1 MPVGPS
7 PGHERVDLAWEA
19 WTDHP
24 HSQPPDAGA
33 AAHALNRSW
42 HTLRATLRRGADPE
56 HLAQRYTDLEAA
68 ARTMLP
74 LAHPDT
80 LRALT
85 AVRDRA
91 GERAAE
97 LRRLAAPDAA
107 TRRVAH
113 ARTGR
118 ERPLAQAGAEVRAS
132 LAHLN
137 AAYHAWRAG
146 DDFVPT
152 NGEVAVT
159 ALDEAWA
166 AARERVTIELE
177 AGGDGPEGVDGATIA
192 DRTEEPGETCLTLAH
207 HARTLT
213 ALPQSPATRAHLHE
227 IRVHAE
233 RTARAQRA
241 LAHPTNPPPVQPD
254 APSPTRPARPARPQ
268 LTAHTLGPALSRTV
282 LDHIPAPNLASDPNT
297 ERLRNTYR
305 ADLPLMRAVWHRTW
319 WTRATPTEV
328 AHTWAATS
336 RWAARGSTYAA
347 ATLRH
352 LRGRIRQ
359 HTGLEPPPPTHPPGP
374 DLSATLTIGL
384 IHPPHGDTVW
394 WQCTAHDPTAAT
406 RLLTETREPA
416 TAWERPEDVAARVH
430 ADLEHVHRLRA
441 DVLRR
446 VRITTTREDDATNRH
461 LPNQSR
467 IRGTDIARIR
477 QKATLRHDQEQH
489 TTRLATLLR
498 RDLDTT
504 WRSTATHTEINAIR
518 REVNT
523 WPSGPTRTDTLAFLQ
538 RQTWERFG
546 ANSTSTRHP
555 KIQPPW

>member
-1 MPVGPS
+1 MGVPVGPS

-24 HSQPPDAGA
+24 HSQPSAAGA

-42 HTLRATLRRGADPE
+42 HALRATLRRGADAE
-56 HLAQRYTDLEAA
+56 HLALRYADLETA

-80 LRALT
+80 LRALN
-85 AVRDRA
+85 AVAERA

-97 LRRLAAPDAA
+97 LRRFAAPGTA
-107 TRRVAH
+107 TGHVAH
-113 ARTGR
+113 VPAGC
-118 ERPLAQAGAEVRAS
+118 EQPLAQAGAEVRAS
-132 LAHLN
+132 LAHLH
-137 AAYHAWRAG
+137 AAYQAWRTG
-146 DDFVPT
+146 DDIVPK

-166 AARERVTIELE
+166 VARQRVAIELE
-177 AGGDGPEGVDGATIA
+177 AGDDGPEGMDGVTITE
-192 DRTEEPGETCLTLAH
+192 RTEEPGEACLTLAH

-213 ALPQSPATRAHLHE
+213 AHPQSSATRARLHE

-241 LAHPTNPPPVQPD
+241 LAHPKNR
-254 APSPTRPARPARPQ
+254 PTVRPGATSQRTRPARPQ
-268 LTAHTLGPALSRTV
+268 LTAHTLGPALSRTH
-282 LDHIPAPNLASDPNT
+282 LDHMPASAPNA
-297 ERLRNTYR
+297 ERLRDTYR
-305 ADLPLMRAVWHRTW
+305 ADRAVMRAVWHRPW
-319 WTRATPTEV
+319 WTRATPAEV
-328 AHTWAATS
+328 AHAWAATS
-336 RWAARGSTYAA
+336 RWAACGSTYAA

-359 HTGLEPPPPTHPPGP
+359 HTGLEPPPLTPPPGP

-394 WQCTAHDPTAAT
+394 WRCTTHDPTTGT

-416 TAWERPEDVAARVH
+416 TAWERPEEVAARVH
-430 ADLEHVHRLRA
+430 ADLEHVHRVRA

-446 VRITTTREDDATNRH
+446 VRITTTREVDDTNPH
-461 LPNQSR
+461 LPIRGR

-477 QKATLRHDQEQH
+477 RTATLRHDQERQ
-489 TTRLATLLR
+489 TTRRATLLR

-504 WRSTATHTEINAIR
+504 WRSTASPAEINAIR
-518 REVNT
+518 REVHT
-523 WPSGPTRTDTLAFLQ
+523 WPSGPTRSDTLAFLQ
-538 RQTWERFG
+538 RQT
-546 ANSTSTRHP
+546 
-555 KIQPPW
+555 